1 MKLSINLNLLST
13 FLLRFLKYNFTIFL
27 CFFSINAYSQNID
40 ANESKKQPSF
50 KQTNI
55 QVSELTK
62 PSLGSLGIKTE
73 INNLMGLNIWGN
85 LKASEIIENL
95 NYIPEVVTSR
105 SLQNL
110 LNDMYL
116 SSSNPPSGSPDE
128 IIKFME
134 TRLIKIKSV
143 GHSEKLYQLV
153 KQLPDNEKW
162 SLWKKWQV
170 EFELFNVK
178 DQEACKFINNKS
190 KISSEDFWQMGKV
203 FCLIL
208 DGKRDQSILVL
219 DLMKSRGFSNQI
231 FEDLFNYVYDEK
243 GSVNLQ
249 KEALQI
255 KPIHLV
261 MMDALKI
268 PIKRDY
274 VAHFGLEYVDLLLG
288 LNYLTPKARSFLLDR
303 KITYTD
309 ISIDKIIDNY
319 KSVAD
324 GNVNIDEA
332 LISYSK
338 EPNAFN
344 RANVWL
350 SIISLND
357 DLKKAQAILE
367 FIKLESKNRRFNEV
381 VKLYLP
387 ILKEINSTYL
397 TRNLIDSIEELK
409 IVADPN
415 SFPDKKLAN
424 MIMLKKGYEW
434 DLDFVLKENAWYLIP
449 IFEKAGMIET
459 PVNWLNYINTSNEIV
474 FNNDNYF
481 KWESDNNV
489 KKFILTK
496 SIEQASENNQKSLTI
511 LLTARLISD
520 TPLVDFDLNSLITIR
535 AALFKIG
542 LSELANAITYE
553 VMSSKIISFNS

>member
-1 MKLSINLNLLST
+1 MKLSINLNLSNT
-13 FLLRFLKYNFTIFL
+13 FMLRFLKYNFAIFT
-27 CFFSINAYSQNID
+27 CFCSINAYSQNID
-40 ANESKKQPSF
+40 INEAKEQSRF

-55 QVSELTK
+55 KVRELTK
-62 PSLGSLGIKTE
+62 PSLGSLGIKTD
-73 INNLMGLNIWGN
+73 INNLMGLNVWGN

-95 NYIPEVVTSR
+95 NYIPDVVTSR
-105 SLQNL
+105 SLQNF

-116 SSSNPPSGSPDE
+116 SSSNPPGGSSDE
-128 IIKFME
+128 IIKFIE

-170 EFELFNVK
+170 EFELLNIK
-178 DQEACKFINNKS
+178 DQEACKFIKNKS
-190 KISSEDFWQMGKV
+190 KISSEDFWQMGRV

-208 DGKRDQSILVL
+208 DGKRDQSVLVL

-231 FEDLFNYVYDEK
+231 FEDLFNYIYNEK
-243 GSVNLQ
+243 QSITLE
-249 KEALQI
+249 KESLQI
-255 KPIHLV
+255 EPIHLV
-261 MMDALKI
+261 MMDVLKI

-274 VAHFGLEYVDLLLG
+274 TAHFGVEYVDSLLG

-303 KITYTD
+303 KIKYTN
-309 ISIDKIIDNY
+309 ISVEKIIENY

-324 GNVNIDEA
+324 GNININEA

-344 RANVWL
+344 RANIWL
-350 SIISLND
+350 STISLKD
-357 DLKKAQAILE
+357 DLKKAQSIID
-367 FIKLESKNRRFNEV
+367 FIKLEAKNRRFHEA

-387 ILKEINSTYL
+387 ILKEINSSSL
-397 TRNLIDSIEELK
+397 TKNLIDSIEELK
-409 IVADPN
+409 IAADPN
-415 SFPDKKLAN
+415 SFPDNKLAN

-449 IFEKAGMIET
+449 IFEKAGMIERT
-459 PVNWLNYINTSNEIV
+459 VNWMNYINVSDKVIV
-474 FNNDNYF
+474 NNDNYF
-481 KWESDNNV
+481 KWDSDNNV
-489 KKFILTK
+489 QKFILTK
-496 SIEQASENNQKSLTI
+496 SIKQASENNQKSLTI

-542 LSELANAITYE
+542 FPELANAITYE
-553 VMSSKIISFNS
+553 VMSSKMISFNL

>member
-1 MKLSINLNLLST
+1 MKLSINLNLFST
-13 FLLRFLKYNFTIFL
+13 SWLRFLKYNFTIYL

-40 ANESKKQPSF
+40 ANESKEQPSF

-162 SLWKKWQV
+162 SLWKRWQV
-170 EFELFNVK
+170 EFELFNIK

-309 ISIDKIIDNY
+309 ISIDKIIENY

-387 ILKEINSTYL
+387 ILKDIDSTSL
-397 TRNLIDSIEELK
+397 TKNLIDSVEELK

-496 SIEQASENNQKSLTI
+496 SIKQASENNQKTLTI

-520 TPLVDFDLNSLITIR
+520 TPLVDFDLNNLITIR

>member
-1 MKLSINLNLLST
+1 MKLSINLNLSNT
-13 FLLRFLKYNFTIFL
+13 FMLRFLKYNFAIFT
-27 CFFSINAYSQNID
+27 CFCSINAYSQNID
-40 ANESKKQPSF
+40 INEAKEQSRF

-55 QVSELTK
+55 KVRELTK
-62 PSLGSLGIKTE
+62 PSLGSLGIKTD
-73 INNLMGLNIWGN
+73 INNLLGLNIWGN

-95 NYIPEVVTSR
+95 NYIPDVVTSR
-105 SLQNL
+105 SLQNF
-110 LNDMYL
+110 LNNMYL
-116 SSSNPPSGSPDE
+116 SSSNPPDGSSDE
-128 IIKFME
+128 IIKFIE

-170 EFELFNVK
+170 EFELFNIK
-178 DQEACKFINNKS
+178 DEEACKFIKNKS
-190 KISSEDFWQMGKV
+190 KISSEDFWQMGRV

-208 DGKRDQSILVL
+208 DGKRDQSVLVL

-231 FEDLFNYVYDEK
+231 FEDLFNYIYNEK
-243 GSVNLQ
+243 QSITLE
-249 KEALQI
+249 KESLQI
-255 KPIHLV
+255 EPIHLV
-261 MMDALKI
+261 MMDVLKI

-274 VAHFGLEYVDLLLG
+274 TAHFGVEYVDSLLG

-303 KITYTD
+303 KIKYTN
-309 ISIDKIIDNY
+309 ISVEKIIENY

-324 GNVNIDEA
+324 GNINIDEA

-344 RANVWL
+344 RANIWL
-350 SIISLND
+350 STISLKD
-357 DLKKAQAILE
+357 DLKKAQSIID
-367 FIKLESKNRRFNEV
+367 FIKLEAKNRRFNEA

-387 ILKEINSTYL
+387 ILNEINSSSL
-397 TRNLIDSIEELK
+397 TKNLIDSIEELK
-409 IVADPN
+409 IAADPN
-415 SFPDKKLAN
+415 SFPDNKLAN

-449 IFEKAGMIET
+449 IFEKAGMIERT
-459 PVNWLNYINTSNEIV
+459 VNWMNYINTSDKIIV
-474 FNNDNYF
+474 NNDNYF
-481 KWESDNNV
+481 KWDSDNNV
-489 KKFILTK
+489 QKFILTK
-496 SIEQASENNQKSLTI
+496 SIKQASENNQKSLTI

-542 LSELANAITYE
+542 FPELANAITYE
-553 VMSSKIISFNS
+553 VMSSKMISFNL

>member
-1 MKLSINLNLLST
+1 MKLSSNLNLFST
-13 FLLRFLKYNFTIFL
+13 FLLRFLKYNFILFL
-27 CFFSINAYSQNID
+27 CVFSINAYSQNID

-50 KQTNI
+50 NQTNI

-162 SLWKKWQV
+162 SLWKRWQV

-243 GSVNLQ
+243 ESVNLQ

-309 ISIDKIIDNY
+309 ISIDKIIENY

-350 SIISLND
+350 SIISVND
-357 DLKKAQAILE
+357 DLKKAQAILQ

-387 ILKEINSTYL
+387 ILKEIDSTSL
-397 TRNLIDSIEELK
+397 TKNLIDSIEDLEIL
-409 IVADPN
+409 ADPN

-459 PVNWLNYINTSNEIV
+459 PVNWLNYINTSNDIV

-496 SIEQASENNQKSLTI
+496 SIQQASENNQKSLTI

>member
-1 MKLSINLNLLST
+1 MKLSINLNLFST
-13 FLLRFLKYNFTIFL
+13 CLLRFLKHNFTIFL
-27 CFFSINAYSQNID
+27 CLFSINAYSQNID
-40 ANESKKQPSF
+40 PNESKEQPGF

-162 SLWKKWQV
+162 SLWKRWQV
-170 EFELFNVK
+170 EFELFNIK

-309 ISIDKIIDNY
+309 ISIDKIIENY

-387 ILKEINSTYL
+387 ILKEIDSTSL
-397 TRNLIDSIEELK
+397 TKNLIDSIEELK

-496 SIEQASENNQKSLTI
+496 SIKQASENNQKSLTI

>member
-1 MKLSINLNLLST
+1 MKLSINLNLFST

-40 ANESKKQPSF
+40 ANESKEQPSF

-162 SLWKKWQV
+162 KLWKRWQV
-170 EFELFNVK
+170 EFELFNIK

-309 ISIDKIIDNY
+309 ISIDKIIENY
-319 KSVAD
+319 KYVAD

-332 LISYSK
+332 LKSYSK

-344 RANVWL
+344 RANIWL

-387 ILKEINSTYL
+387 ILKEIDSTSL
-397 TRNLIDSIEELK
+397 TKNLIDSIEELK

-459 PVNWLNYINTSNEIV
+459 PVNWLNYINTSNEII

-496 SIEQASENNQKSLTI
+496 SIKQASENNQKSLTI

>member
-1 MKLSINLNLLST
+1 MKLSINLNLSNT
-13 FLLRFLKYNFTIFL
+13 FMLRFLKYNFAIFT
-27 CFFSINAYSQNID
+27 CFCSINAYSQNID
-40 ANESKKQPSF
+40 INEAKEQSRF

-55 QVSELTK
+55 KVRELTK
-62 PSLGSLGIKTE
+62 PSLGSLGIKTD
-73 INNLMGLNIWGN
+73 INNLLGLNIWGN

-95 NYIPEVVTSR
+95 NYIPDVVTSR
-105 SLQNL
+105 SLQNF
-110 LNDMYL
+110 LNNMYL
-116 SSSNPPSGSPDE
+116 SSSNPPNGSSDE
-128 IIKFME
+128 IIKFIE

-170 EFELFNVK
+170 EFELFNIK
-178 DQEACKFINNKS
+178 DEEACKFIKNKS
-190 KISSEDFWQMGKV
+190 KISSEDFWQMGRV

-208 DGKRDQSILVL
+208 DGKRDQSVLVL

-231 FEDLFNYVYDEK
+231 FEDLFNYIYNEK
-243 GSVNLQ
+243 QSITLE
-249 KEALQI
+249 KESLQI
-255 KPIHLV
+255 EPIHLV
-261 MMDALKI
+261 MMDVLKI

-274 VAHFGLEYVDLLLG
+274 TAHFGVEYVDSLLG

-303 KITYTD
+303 KIKYTN
-309 ISIDKIIDNY
+309 ISVEKIIENY

-324 GNVNIDEA
+324 GNINIDEA

-344 RANVWL
+344 RANIWL
-350 SIISLND
+350 STISLKD
-357 DLKKAQAILE
+357 DLKKAQSIID
-367 FIKLESKNRRFNEV
+367 FIKLEAKNRRFNEA

-387 ILKEINSTYL
+387 ILKEINSTSL
-397 TRNLIDSIEELK
+397 TKNLIDSIEELK
-409 IVADPN
+409 IAADPN
-415 SFPDKKLAN
+415 SFPDNKLAN

-449 IFEKAGMIET
+449 IFEKAGMIERT
-459 PVNWLNYINTSNEIV
+459 VNWMNYINTSDKIIV
-474 FNNDNYF
+474 NNDNYF
-481 KWESDNNV
+481 KWDSDNNV
-489 KKFILTK
+489 QKFILTK
-496 SIEQASENNQKSLTI
+496 SIKQASENNQKSLTI

-520 TPLVDFDLNSLITIR
+520 APLVDFDLNSLITIR

-542 LSELANAITYE
+542 FPELANAITYE
-553 VMSSKIISFNS
+553 VMSSKMISFNL

>member
-1 MKLSINLNLLST
+1 MKLSINLNLFST

-40 ANESKKQPSF
+40 ANKSKEQPSF

-162 SLWKKWQV
+162 SLWKRWQV
-170 EFELFNVK
+170 EFELFNIK

-243 GSVNLQ
+243 GSINLQ

-309 ISIDKIIDNY
+309 ISIDKIIENY

-387 ILKEINSTYL
+387 ILKEIDSTSL
-397 TRNLIDSIEELK
+397 TKNLIDSIEELK

-474 FNNDNYF
+474 FNNNNYF

-496 SIEQASENNQKSLTI
+496 SIKQASENNQKSLTI

>member
-73 INNLMGLNIWGN
+73 INNLMGLNVWGN

-134 TRLIKIKSV
+134 TRLMKIKSV

-162 SLWKKWQV
+162 SLWKRWQV

-496 SIEQASENNQKSLTI
+496 SIKQASENNQKSLTI

>member
-1 MKLSINLNLLST
+1 MKLSINLNLSNT
-13 FLLRFLKYNFTIFL
+13 FMLRFLKYNFAIFT
-27 CFFSINAYSQNID
+27 CFCSINAYSQNID
-40 ANESKKQPSF
+40 INEAKEQSRF

-55 QVSELTK
+55 KVRELTK
-62 PSLGSLGIKTE
+62 PSLGSLGIKTD
-73 INNLMGLNIWGN
+73 INNLLGLNIWGN

-95 NYIPEVVTSR
+95 NYIPDVVTSR
-105 SLQNL
+105 SLQNF
-110 LNDMYL
+110 LNNMYL
-116 SSSNPPSGSPDE
+116 SSSNPPDGSSDE
-128 IIKFME
+128 IIKFIE

-170 EFELFNVK
+170 EFELFNIK
-178 DQEACKFINNKS
+178 DEEACKFIKNKS
-190 KISSEDFWQMGKV
+190 KISSEDFWQMGRV

-208 DGKRDQSILVL
+208 DGKRDQSVLVL

-231 FEDLFNYVYDEK
+231 FEDLFNYIYNEK
-243 GSVNLQ
+243 QSITLE
-249 KEALQI
+249 KESLQI
-255 KPIHLV
+255 EPIHLV

-274 VAHFGLEYVDLLLG
+274 TAHFGVEYVDSLLG

-303 KITYTD
+303 KIKYTN
-309 ISIDKIIDNY
+309 ISVEKIIENY

-324 GNVNIDEA
+324 GNINIDEA

-344 RANVWL
+344 RANIWL
-350 SIISLND
+350 STISLKD
-357 DLKKAQAILE
+357 DLKKAQSIID
-367 FIKLESKNRRFNEV
+367 FIKLEAKNRRFNEA

-387 ILKEINSTYL
+387 ILKEINSSSL
-397 TRNLIDSIEELK
+397 TKNLIDSIEELK
-409 IVADPN
+409 IAADPN
-415 SFPDKKLAN
+415 SFPDNKLAN

-449 IFEKAGMIET
+449 IFEKAGMIERT
-459 PVNWLNYINTSNEIV
+459 VNWMNYINVSDKVIV
-474 FNNDNYF
+474 NNDNYF
-481 KWESDNNV
+481 KWDSDNNV
-489 KKFILTK
+489 QKFILTK
-496 SIEQASENNQKSLTI
+496 SIKQASENNQKSLTI

-520 TPLVDFDLNSLITIR
+520 APLVDFDLNSLITIR

-542 LSELANAITYE
+542 FPELANAITYE
-553 VMSSKIISFNS
+553 VMSSKMISFNL

>member
-1 MKLSINLNLLST
+1 MKLSINLNLSNT
-13 FLLRFLKYNFTIFL
+13 FMLRFLKYNFAIFT
-27 CFFSINAYSQNID
+27 CFCSINAYSQNID
-40 ANESKKQPSF
+40 INEAKEQSRF

-55 QVSELTK
+55 KVRELTK
-62 PSLGSLGIKTE
+62 PSLGSLGITTD
-73 INNLMGLNIWGN
+73 INNLLGLNIWGN

-95 NYIPEVVTSR
+95 NYIPDVITSR
-105 SLQNL
+105 SLQNF

-116 SSSNPPSGSPDE
+116 SSSNPPGGSSDE
-128 IIKFME
+128 IIKFIE

-170 EFELFNVK
+170 EFELLNIK
-178 DQEACKFINNKS
+178 DQEACKFIKNKS
-190 KISSEDFWQMGKV
+190 KISSEDFWQMGRV

-208 DGKRDQSILVL
+208 DGKRDQSVLVL

-231 FEDLFNYVYDEK
+231 FEDLFNYIYNEK
-243 GSVNLQ
+243 QSITLE
-249 KEALQI
+249 KESLQI
-255 KPIHLV
+255 EPIHLV
-261 MMDALKI
+261 MMDVLKI

-274 VAHFGLEYVDLLLG
+274 TAHFGVEYVDSLLG

-303 KITYTD
+303 KIKYTN
-309 ISIDKIIDNY
+309 ISVEKIIENY

-324 GNVNIDEA
+324 GNININEA

-344 RANVWL
+344 RANIWL
-350 SIISLND
+350 STISLKD
-357 DLKKAQAILE
+357 DLKKAQSIID
-367 FIKLESKNRRFNEV
+367 FIKLEAKNRRFHEA

-387 ILKEINSTYL
+387 ILKEINSSSL
-397 TRNLIDSIEELK
+397 TKNLIDSIEELK
-409 IVADPN
+409 IAADPN
-415 SFPDKKLAN
+415 SFPDNKLAN

-449 IFEKAGMIET
+449 IFEKAGMIERT
-459 PVNWLNYINTSNEIV
+459 VNWMNYINVSDKVIV
-474 FNNDNYF
+474 NNDNYF
-481 KWESDNNV
+481 KWDSDNNV
-489 KKFILTK
+489 QKFILTK
-496 SIEQASENNQKSLTI
+496 SIKQASENNQKSLTI

-542 LSELANAITYE
+542 FPELANAITYE
-553 VMSSKIISFNS
+553 VMSSKMISFNL

>member
-1 MKLSINLNLLST
+1 MNLSINLNLFST

-40 ANESKKQPSF
+40 ANESKEQPSF

-170 EFELFNVK
+170 EFELFNIK
-178 DQEACKFINNKS
+178 DEEACKFIKNKS
-190 KISSEDFWQMGKV
+190 KISSEDFWQMGRV

-208 DGKRDQSILVL
+208 DGKRDQSVLVL

-231 FEDLFNYVYDEK
+231 FEDLFNYIYNEK
-243 GSVNLQ
+243 QSIILE

-274 VAHFGLEYVDLLLG
+274 VTHFGLEYVDLLLG

-309 ISIDKIIDNY
+309 ISIDKIIENY

-332 LISYSK
+332 LKSYSK
-338 EPNAFN
+338 KPNAFN
-344 RANVWL
+344 RANIWL

-387 ILKEINSTYL
+387 ILKEIDSTSL
-397 TRNLIDSIEELK
+397 TKNLIDSIEELK

-496 SIEQASENNQKSLTI
+496 SIKQASENNQKSLTI

>member
-1 MKLSINLNLLST
+1 MKLSINLNLSNT
-13 FLLRFLKYNFTIFL
+13 FMLRFLKYNFAIFT
-27 CFFSINAYSQNID
+27 CFCSINAYSQNID
-40 ANESKKQPSF
+40 INEAKEQSRF

-55 QVSELTK
+55 KVRELTK
-62 PSLGSLGIKTE
+62 PSLGSLGIKTD
-73 INNLMGLNIWGN
+73 INNLLGLNIWGN

-95 NYIPEVVTSR
+95 NYIPDVVTSR
-105 SLQNL
+105 SLQNF
-110 LNDMYL
+110 LNNMYL
-116 SSSNPPSGSPDE
+116 SSSNPPDGSSDE
-128 IIKFME
+128 IIKFIE

-170 EFELFNVK
+170 EFELFNIK
-178 DQEACKFINNKS
+178 DEEACKFIKNKS
-190 KISSEDFWQMGKV
+190 KISSEDFWQMGRV

-208 DGKRDQSILVL
+208 DGKRDQSVLVL

-231 FEDLFNYVYDEK
+231 FEDLFNYIYNEK
-243 GSVNLQ
+243 QSITLE
-249 KEALQI
+249 KESLQI
-255 KPIHLV
+255 EPIHLV

-274 VAHFGLEYVDLLLG
+274 TAHFGVEYVDSLLG

-303 KITYTD
+303 KIKYTN
-309 ISIDKIIDNY
+309 ISVEKIIENY

-324 GNVNIDEA
+324 GNINIDEA

-344 RANVWL
+344 RANIWL
-350 SIISLND
+350 STISLKD
-357 DLKKAQAILE
+357 DLKKAQSIID
-367 FIKLESKNRRFNEV
+367 FIKLEAKNRRFNEA

-387 ILKEINSTYL
+387 ILKEINSSSL
-397 TRNLIDSIEELK
+397 TKNLIDSIEELK
-409 IVADPN
+409 IAADPN
-415 SFPDKKLAN
+415 SFPDNKLAN

-449 IFEKAGMIET
+449 IFEKAGMIERT
-459 PVNWLNYINTSNEIV
+459 VNWMNYINTSDKIIV
-474 FNNDNYF
+474 NNDNYF
-481 KWESDNNV
+481 KWDSDNNV
-489 KKFILTK
+489 QKFILTK
-496 SIEQASENNQKSLTI
+496 SIKQASENNQKSLTI

-520 TPLVDFDLNSLITIR
+520 APLVDFDLNSLITIR

-542 LSELANAITYE
+542 FPELANAITYE
-553 VMSSKIISFNS
+553 VMSSKMISFNL

>member
-1 MKLSINLNLLST
+1 MKLSINLNLFST

-27 CFFSINAYSQNID
+27 CFFSVNAYSQNID
-40 ANESKKQPSF
+40 ANESKEQPSF

-162 SLWKKWQV
+162 SLWKRWQV
-170 EFELFNVK
+170 EFELFNIK

-249 KEALQI
+249 KDALQI

-309 ISIDKIIDNY
+309 ISIDKIIENY

-344 RANVWL
+344 RANIWL

-387 ILKEINSTYL
+387 ILKEIDSTSL
-397 TRNLIDSIEELK
+397 TKNLIDSIEELK

-496 SIEQASENNQKSLTI
+496 SIKQASENNQKSLTI

>member
-1 MKLSINLNLLST
+1 MKLSINLNLFSA

-50 KQTNI
+50 NQTNI

-95 NYIPEVVTSR
+95 NYIPEIVTSR

-116 SSSNPPSGSPDE
+116 SSSNPPSGTPDE

-143 GHSEKLYQLV
+143 GHSKKLYQLV

-170 EFELFNVK
+170 EFELFNIK

-309 ISIDKIIDNY
+309 ISIDKIIENY

-324 GNVNIDEA
+324 GNININEA

-387 ILKEINSTYL
+387 ILKEIDSTSL
-397 TRNLIDSIEELK
+397 TKNLIDSIEELK

-424 MIMLKKGYEW
+424 MIMLKKGHEW

-449 IFEKAGMIET
+449 IFEKAGMIEA

-474 FNNDNYF
+474 FNNNNYF
-481 KWESDNNV
+481 KWDSDNNV

-496 SIEQASENNQKSLTI
+496 SIKQASENNQKSLTI

>member
-1 MKLSINLNLLST
+1 MKLSINLNLFST

-40 ANESKKQPSF
+40 ANESKEQPSF

-162 SLWKKWQV
+162 SLWKRWQV
-170 EFELFNVK
+170 EFELFNIK

-309 ISIDKIIDNY
+309 ISIDKIIENY
-319 KSVAD
+319 KYVAD

-332 LISYSK
+332 LKSYSK

-344 RANVWL
+344 RANIWL

-387 ILKEINSTYL
+387 ILKEIDSTSL
-397 TRNLIDSIEELK
+397 TKNLIDSIEELK

-496 SIEQASENNQKSLTI
+496 SIKQASENNQKSLTI

>member
-1 MKLSINLNLLST
+1 MKLSINLNLFST

-40 ANESKKQPSF
+40 ANESKEQPSF

-162 SLWKKWQV
+162 SLWKRWQV

-243 GSVNLQ
+243 GSINLQ

-309 ISIDKIIDNY
+309 ISIDKIIENY

-387 ILKEINSTYL
+387 ILKEIDSTSL
-397 TRNLIDSIEELK
+397 TKNLIDSIEELK

-496 SIEQASENNQKSLTI
+496 SIKQASENNQKSLTI

>member
-1 MKLSINLNLLST
+1 MKLSINLNLFSI
-13 FLLRFLKYNFTIFL
+13 FLLRFLKCNFTIFL
-27 CFFSINAYSQNID
+27 CFFSVNAYSQNID
-40 ANESKKQPSF
+40 ANESKEQPSF

-85 LKASEIIENL
+85 LKALEIIENL

-162 SLWKKWQV
+162 SLWKRWQV
-170 EFELFNVK
+170 EFELFNIK

-309 ISIDKIIDNY
+309 ISIDKIIENY

-367 FIKLESKNRRFNEV
+367 FIKLEAKNRRFNEV
-381 VKLYLP
+381 IKLYLP
-387 ILKEINSTYL
+387 ILKEIDSTSL
-397 TRNLIDSIEELK
+397 TKNLIDSIEELK

-434 DLDFVLKENAWYLIP
+434 DFDFVLKENAWYLIP

-481 KWESDNNV
+481 KWDSDNNV

-496 SIEQASENNQKSLTI
+496 SIKQASENNQKSLTI

-553 VMSSKIISFNS
+553 VMSAKIISFNS

>member
-1 MKLSINLNLLST
+1 MKLSINLNLSNT
-13 FLLRFLKYNFTIFL
+13 FMLRFLKYNFAIFI
-27 CFFSINAYSQNID
+27 CFCSINAYSQNID
-40 ANESKKQPSF
+40 TNEAKEQSGF

-55 QVSELTK
+55 KVRELTK
-62 PSLGSLGIKTE
+62 PSLGSLGITTD
-73 INNLMGLNIWGN
+73 INNLLGLNIWGN

-95 NYIPEVVTSR
+95 NYIPDVVTSR
-105 SLQNL
+105 SLQNF
-110 LNDMYL
+110 LNNMYL
-116 SSSNPPSGSPDE
+116 SSSNPPDGSSDE
-128 IIKFME
+128 IIKFIE

-170 EFELFNVK
+170 EFELFNIK
-178 DQEACKFINNKS
+178 DEEACKFIKNKS
-190 KISSEDFWQMGKV
+190 KISSEDFWQMGRV

-208 DGKRDQSILVL
+208 DGKRDQSVLVL

-231 FEDLFNYVYDEK
+231 FEDLFNYIYNEK
-243 GSVNLQ
+243 QSITLE
-249 KEALQI
+249 KESLQI
-255 KPIHLV
+255 EPIHLV
-261 MMDALKI
+261 MMDVLKI

-274 VAHFGLEYVDLLLG
+274 TAHFGVEYVDSLLG

-303 KITYTD
+303 KIKYTN
-309 ISIDKIIDNY
+309 ISVEKIIENY

-324 GNVNIDEA
+324 GNINIDEA

-344 RANVWL
+344 RANIWL
-350 SIISLND
+350 STISLKD
-357 DLKKAQAILE
+357 DLKKAQSIID
-367 FIKLESKNRRFNEV
+367 FIKLEAKNRRFNEA

-387 ILKEINSTYL
+387 ILKEINSSSL
-397 TRNLIDSIEELK
+397 TKNLIDSIEELK
-409 IVADPN
+409 IAADPN
-415 SFPDKKLAN
+415 SFPDNKLAN

-449 IFEKAGMIET
+449 IFEKAGMIERT
-459 PVNWLNYINTSNEIV
+459 VNWMNYINTSDKIIV
-474 FNNDNYF
+474 NNDNYF
-481 KWESDNNV
+481 KWDSDNNV
-489 KKFILTK
+489 QKFILTK
-496 SIEQASENNQKSLTI
+496 SIKQASENNQKSLTI

-520 TPLVDFDLNSLITIR
+520 APLVDFDLNSLITIR

-542 LSELANAITYE
+542 FPELANAITYE
-553 VMSSKIISFNS
+553 VMSSKMISFNL

>member
-1 MKLSINLNLLST
+1 MKLSINLNLSNT
-13 FLLRFLKYNFTIFL
+13 FMLRFLKYNFAIFT
-27 CFFSINAYSQNID
+27 CFCSINAYSQNID
-40 ANESKKQPSF
+40 INEAKEQSRF

-55 QVSELTK
+55 KVRELTK
-62 PSLGSLGIKTE
+62 PSLGSLGIKTD
-73 INNLMGLNIWGN
+73 INNLLGLNIWGN

-95 NYIPEVVTSR
+95 NYIPDVVTSR
-105 SLQNL
+105 SLQNF
-110 LNDMYL
+110 LNNMYL
-116 SSSNPPSGSPDE
+116 SSSNPPDGSSDE
-128 IIKFME
+128 IIKFIE

-170 EFELFNVK
+170 EFELFNIK
-178 DQEACKFINNKS
+178 DEEACKFIKNKS
-190 KISSEDFWQMGKV
+190 KISSEDFWQMGRV

-208 DGKRDQSILVL
+208 DGKRDQSVLVL

-231 FEDLFNYVYDEK
+231 FEDLFNYIYNEK
-243 GSVNLQ
+243 QSITLE
-249 KEALQI
+249 KESLQI
-255 KPIHLV
+255 EPIHLV
-261 MMDALKI
+261 MMDVLKI

-274 VAHFGLEYVDLLLG
+274 TAHFGVEYVDSLLG

-303 KITYTD
+303 KIKYTN
-309 ISIDKIIDNY
+309 ISVEKIIENY

-324 GNVNIDEA
+324 GNINIDEA

-344 RANVWL
+344 RANIWL
-350 SIISLND
+350 STISLKD
-357 DLKKAQAILE
+357 DLKKAQSIID
-367 FIKLESKNRRFNEV
+367 FIKLEAKNRRFNEA

-387 ILKEINSTYL
+387 ILKEINSSSL
-397 TRNLIDSIEELK
+397 TKNLIDSIEELK
-409 IVADPN
+409 IAADPN
-415 SFPDKKLAN
+415 SFPDNKLAN

-449 IFEKAGMIET
+449 IFEKAGMIERT
-459 PVNWLNYINTSNEIV
+459 VNWMNYINTSDKIIV
-474 FNNDNYF
+474 NNDNYF
-481 KWESDNNV
+481 KWDSDNNV
-489 KKFILTK
+489 QKFILTK
-496 SIEQASENNQKSLTI
+496 SIKQASENNQKSLTI

-520 TPLVDFDLNSLITIR
+520 APLVDFDLNSLITIR

-542 LSELANAITYE
+542 FPELANAITYE
-553 VMSSKIISFNS
+553 VMSSKMISFNL

>member
-1 MKLSINLNLLST
+1 MKLSINLNLSNT
-13 FLLRFLKYNFTIFL
+13 FMLRFLKYNFAIFI
-27 CFFSINAYSQNID
+27 CFCSINAYSQNINTND
-40 ANESKKQPSF
+40 AKEQSRF

-55 QVSELTK
+55 KVRELTK
-62 PSLGSLGIKTE
+62 PSLGSLGIKTD
-73 INNLMGLNIWGN
+73 INNLLGLNIWGN

-95 NYIPEVVTSR
+95 NYIPDVVTSR
-105 SLQNL
+105 SLQNF

-116 SSSNPPSGSPDE
+116 SSSNPPGGSSDE
-128 IIKFME
+128 VIKFIE

-170 EFELFNVK
+170 EFELFNIK
-178 DQEACKFINNKS
+178 DEEACKFIKNKS
-190 KISSEDFWQMGKV
+190 KISSEDFWQMGRV

-208 DGKRDQSILVL
+208 DGKRDQSVLVL

-231 FEDLFNYVYDEK
+231 FEDLFNYIYNEK
-243 GSVNLQ
+243 QSITLE
-249 KEALQI
+249 KESLQI
-255 KPIHLV
+255 EPIHLV

-274 VAHFGLEYVDLLLG
+274 TAHFGVEYVDSLLG

-303 KITYTD
+303 KIKYTN
-309 ISIDKIIDNY
+309 ISVEKIIENY

-324 GNVNIDEA
+324 GNINIDEA

-344 RANVWL
+344 RANIWL
-350 SIISLND
+350 STISLKD
-357 DLKKAQAILE
+357 DLKKAQSIID
-367 FIKLESKNRRFNEV
+367 FIKLEAKNRRFNEA

-387 ILKEINSTYL
+387 ILKEINSSSL
-397 TRNLIDSIEELK
+397 TKNLIDSIEELK
-409 IVADPN
+409 IAADPN
-415 SFPDKKLAN
+415 SFPDNKLAN

-449 IFEKAGMIET
+449 IFEKAGMIERT
-459 PVNWLNYINTSNEIV
+459 VNWMNYINTSDKIIV
-474 FNNDNYF
+474 NNDNYF
-481 KWESDNNV
+481 KWDSDNNV
-489 KKFILTK
+489 QKFILTK
-496 SIEQASENNQKSLTI
+496 SIKQASENNQKSLTI

-542 LSELANAITYE
+542 FPELANAITYE
-553 VMSSKIISFNS
+553 VMSSKMISFNL

>member
-1 MKLSINLNLLST
+1 MNLSINLNLFST

-40 ANESKKQPSF
+40 ANESKEQPSF

-95 NYIPEVVTSR
+95 NYIPEVLTSR

-162 SLWKKWQV
+162 SLWKRWQV
-170 EFELFNVK
+170 EFELFNIK

-309 ISIDKIIDNY
+309 ISIDKIIENY
-319 KSVAD
+319 KYVAD

-332 LISYSK
+332 LKSYSK

-344 RANVWL
+344 RANIWL

-387 ILKEINSTYL
+387 ILKEIDSTSL
-397 TRNLIDSIEELK
+397 TKNLIDSIEELK

-496 SIEQASENNQKSLTI
+496 SIKQASENNQKSLTI

>member
-1 MKLSINLNLLST
+1 MKLSINLNLFST
-13 FLLRFLKYNFTIFL
+13 FLLRFLKYNFILFL
-27 CFFSINAYSQNID
+27 CVFSINAYSQNID

-50 KQTNI
+50 NQTNI

-162 SLWKKWQV
+162 SLWKRWQV

-243 GSVNLQ
+243 ESVNLQ

-274 VAHFGLEYVDLLLG
+274 IAHFGLEYVDLFLG

-309 ISIDKIIDNY
+309 ISIDKIIENY

-350 SIISLND
+350 SIISVND
-357 DLKKAQAILE
+357 DLKKAQAILQ

-387 ILKEINSTYL
+387 ILKEIDSTSL
-397 TRNLIDSIEELK
+397 TKNLIDSIEDLEIL
-409 IVADPN
+409 ADPN

-459 PVNWLNYINTSNEIV
+459 PVNWLNYINTSNDIV

-496 SIEQASENNQKSLTI
+496 SIQQASENNQKSLTI

>member
-1 MKLSINLNLLST
+1 MKLSSNLNLFST
-13 FLLRFLKYNFTIFL
+13 FLLRFLKYNFILFL
-27 CFFSINAYSQNID
+27 CVFSINAYSQSID

-50 KQTNI
+50 NQTNI

-162 SLWKKWQV
+162 SLWKRWQV

-243 GSVNLQ
+243 ESVNLQ

-274 VAHFGLEYVDLLLG
+274 IAHFGLEYVDLFLG

-309 ISIDKIIDNY
+309 ISIDKIIENY

-350 SIISLND
+350 SIISVND
-357 DLKKAQAILE
+357 DLKKAQAILQ

-387 ILKEINSTYL
+387 ILKEIDSTSL
-397 TRNLIDSIEELK
+397 TKNLIDSIEDLEIL
-409 IVADPN
+409 ADPN

-449 IFEKAGMIET
+449 IFEKAGMVET
-459 PVNWLNYINTSNEIV
+459 PVNWLNYINTSNDIV

-496 SIEQASENNQKSLTI
+496 SIQQASENNQKSLTI

-542 LSELANAITYE
+542 FSELANAITYE

>member
-1 MKLSINLNLLST
+1 M
-13 FLLRFLKYNFTIFL
+13 LRFLKYNFAIFT
-27 CFFSINAYSQNID
+27 CFCSINAYSQNID
-40 ANESKKQPSF
+40 INEAKEQSRF

-55 QVSELTK
+55 KVRELTK
-62 PSLGSLGIKTE
+62 PSLGSLGIKTD
-73 INNLMGLNIWGN
+73 INNLLGLNIWGN

-95 NYIPEVVTSR
+95 NYIPDVVTSR
-105 SLQNL
+105 SLQNF
-110 LNDMYL
+110 LNNMYL
-116 SSSNPPSGSPDE
+116 SSSNPPDGSSDE
-128 IIKFME
+128 IIKFIE

-170 EFELFNVK
+170 EFELFNIK
-178 DQEACKFINNKS
+178 DEEACKFIKNKS
-190 KISSEDFWQMGKV
+190 KISSEDFWQMGRV

-208 DGKRDQSILVL
+208 DGKRDQSVLVL

-231 FEDLFNYVYDEK
+231 FEDLFNYIYNEK
-243 GSVNLQ
+243 QSITLE
-249 KEALQI
+249 KESLQI
-255 KPIHLV
+255 EPIHLV

-274 VAHFGLEYVDLLLG
+274 TAHFSVEYVDSLLG

-303 KITYTD
+303 KIKYTN
-309 ISIDKIIDNY
+309 ISVEKIIENY

-324 GNVNIDEA
+324 GNINIDEA

-344 RANVWL
+344 RANIWL
-350 SIISLND
+350 STISLKD
-357 DLKKAQAILE
+357 DLKKAQSIID
-367 FIKLESKNRRFNEV
+367 FIKLEAKNRRFNEA

-387 ILKEINSTYL
+387 ILKEINSSSL
-397 TRNLIDSIEELK
+397 TKNLIDSIEELK
-409 IVADPN
+409 IAADPN
-415 SFPDKKLAN
+415 SFPDNKLAN

-449 IFEKAGMIET
+449 IFEKAGMIERT
-459 PVNWLNYINTSNEIV
+459 VNWMNYINTSDKIIV
-474 FNNDNYF
+474 NNDNYF
-481 KWESDNNV
+481 KWDSDNNV
-489 KKFILTK
+489 QKFILTK
-496 SIEQASENNQKSLTI
+496 SIKQASENNQKSLTI

-520 TPLVDFDLNSLITIR
+520 APLVDFDLNSLITIR

-542 LSELANAITYE
+542 FPELANAITYE
-553 VMSSKIISFNS
+553 VMSSKMISFNL

>member
-1 MKLSINLNLLST
+1 MKLSIKSNLFST

-27 CFFSINAYSQNID
+27 CFFSVNAYSQNID
-40 ANESKKQPSF
+40 ANESKEQPSF
-50 KQTNI
+50 TQTNI

-162 SLWKKWQV
+162 SLWKRWQV

-243 GSVNLQ
+243 ESVNLQ

-274 VAHFGLEYVDLLLG
+274 IAHFGLEYVDLFLG

-309 ISIDKIIDNY
+309 ISIDKIIENY

-350 SIISLND
+350 SIISVND
-357 DLKKAQAILE
+357 DLKKAQAILQ

-387 ILKEINSTYL
+387 ILKEIDSTSL
-397 TRNLIDSIEELK
+397 TKNLIDSIEDLEIL
-409 IVADPN
+409 ADPN

-459 PVNWLNYINTSNEIV
+459 PVNWLNYINTSNDIV

-496 SIEQASENNQKSLTI
+496 SIQQASENNQKSLTI

-542 LSELANAITYE
+542 FSELANAITYE

>member
-1 MKLSINLNLLST
+1 MKLSIKSNLFST

-27 CFFSINAYSQNID
+27 CFFSVNAYSQNID
-40 ANESKKQPSF
+40 ANESKEQPSF
-50 KQTNI
+50 TQTNI

-95 NYIPEVVTSR
+95 NYIPEIVTSR

-162 SLWKKWQV
+162 SLWKRWQV
-170 EFELFNVK
+170 EFELFNIK

-243 GSVNLQ
+243 ESVNLQ

-274 VAHFGLEYVDLLLG
+274 IAHFGLEYVDLFLG

-309 ISIDKIIDNY
+309 ISIDKIIENY

-350 SIISLND
+350 SIISVND
-357 DLKKAQAILE
+357 DLKKAQAILQ

-387 ILKEINSTYL
+387 ILKEIDSTSL
-397 TRNLIDSIEELK
+397 TKNLIDSIEDLEIL
-409 IVADPN
+409 ADPN

-459 PVNWLNYINTSNEIV
+459 PVNWLNYINTSNDIV

-496 SIEQASENNQKSLTI
+496 SIKQASENNQKSLTI

-542 LSELANAITYE
+542 FSELANAITYE

>member
-1 MKLSINLNLLST
+1 MKLSINLNLFST
-13 FLLRFLKYNFTIFL
+13 FLLRFLKYNFIIFL

-73 INNLMGLNIWGN
+73 INNLMGLNVWGN

-162 SLWKKWQV
+162 SLWKRWQV
-170 EFELFNVK
+170 EFELFNIK

-309 ISIDKIIDNY
+309 ISIDKIIENY

-387 ILKEINSTYL
+387 ILKEIDSTSL

-496 SIEQASENNQKSLTI
+496 SIKQASENNQKSLTI

>member
-1 MKLSINLNLLST
+1 MKLSSNLNLFST
-13 FLLRFLKYNFTIFL
+13 FLLRFLKYNFILFL
-27 CFFSINAYSQNID
+27 CVFSINAYSQNID

-50 KQTNI
+50 NQTNI

-162 SLWKKWQV
+162 SLWKRWQV

-243 GSVNLQ
+243 ESVNLQ

-309 ISIDKIIDNY
+309 ISIDKIIENY

-387 ILKEINSTYL
+387 ILKEIDSTSL

-496 SIEQASENNQKSLTI
+496 SIQQASENNQKSLTI

-542 LSELANAITYE
+542 FSELANAITYE

>member
-1 MKLSINLNLLST
+1 MKLSIKSNLFST

-40 ANESKKQPSF
+40 ANESKEQPSF
-50 KQTNI
+50 TQTNI

-162 SLWKKWQV
+162 SLWKRWQV
-170 EFELFNVK
+170 EFELFNIK

-243 GSVNLQ
+243 ESVNLQ

-274 VAHFGLEYVDLLLG
+274 IAHFGLEYVDLFLG

-309 ISIDKIIDNY
+309 ISIDKIIENY

-387 ILKEINSTYL
+387 ILKEIDSTSL
-397 TRNLIDSIEELK
+397 TKNLIDSIEDLEIL
-409 IVADPN
+409 ADPN

-459 PVNWLNYINTSNEIV
+459 PVNWLNYINTSNDIV

-496 SIEQASENNQKSLTI
+496 SIQQASENNQKSLTI

>member
-1 MKLSINLNLLST
+1 
-13 FLLRFLKYNFTIFL
+13 
-27 CFFSINAYSQNID
+27 
-40 ANESKKQPSF
+40 
-50 KQTNI
+50 
-55 QVSELTK
+55 
-62 PSLGSLGIKTE
+62 
-73 INNLMGLNIWGN
+73 
-85 LKASEIIENL
+85 
-95 NYIPEVVTSR
+95 
-105 SLQNL
+105 
-110 LNDMYL
+110 
-116 SSSNPPSGSPDE
+116 
-128 IIKFME
+128 
-134 TRLIKIKSV
+134 
-143 GHSEKLYQLV
+143 
-153 KQLPDNEKW
+153 
-162 SLWKKWQV
+162 
-170 EFELFNVK
+170 
-178 DQEACKFINNKS
+178 
-190 KISSEDFWQMGKV
+190 MGKV

-231 FEDLFNYVYDEK
+231 FEYLFNYVYDEK

-309 ISIDKIIDNY
+309 ISIDKIIENY

-357 DLKKAQAILE
+357 DLKKTQAILE
-367 FIKLESKNRRFNEV
+367 FINLESKNRRFNEV

-387 ILKEINSTYL
+387 ILNEIDSTSL
-397 TRNLIDSIEELK
+397 TKNLIDSIEELK

-481 KWESDNNV
+481 KWESDNDV
-489 KKFILTK
+489 RKFILTK
-496 SIEQASENNQKSLTI
+496 SIKQASENNQKTLTI

>member
-1 MKLSINLNLLST
+1 MKLSINLNLFST
-13 FLLRFLKYNFTIFL
+13 CLLRFLKHNFTIFL

-40 ANESKKQPSF
+40 ANESKEQPSF

-162 SLWKKWQV
+162 SLWKRWQV
-170 EFELFNVK
+170 EFELFNIK

-274 VAHFGLEYVDLLLG
+274 IAHFSLEYVDLLLG

-309 ISIDKIIDNY
+309 ISIDKIIENY

-387 ILKEINSTYL
+387 ILKEIDSTSL
-397 TRNLIDSIEELK
+397 TKNLIDSIEELK

-496 SIEQASENNQKSLTI
+496 SIKQASENNQKSLTI

>member
-1 MKLSINLNLLST
+1 MKLSINLNLSNT
-13 FLLRFLKYNFTIFL
+13 FMLRFLKYNFAIFT
-27 CFFSINAYSQNID
+27 CFCSINAYSQNID
-40 ANESKKQPSF
+40 INEAKEQSRF

-55 QVSELTK
+55 KVRELTK
-62 PSLGSLGIKTE
+62 PSLGSLGIKTD
-73 INNLMGLNIWGN
+73 INNLLGLNIWGN

-95 NYIPEVVTSR
+95 NYIPDVVTSR
-105 SLQNL
+105 SLQNF
-110 LNDMYL
+110 LNNMYL
-116 SSSNPPSGSPDE
+116 SSSNPPDGSSDE
-128 IIKFME
+128 IIKFIE

-170 EFELFNVK
+170 EFELFNIK
-178 DQEACKFINNKS
+178 DQEACKFIKNKS
-190 KISSEDFWQMGKV
+190 KISSEDFWQMGRV

-208 DGKRDQSILVL
+208 DGKRDQSVLVL

-231 FEDLFNYVYDEK
+231 FEDLFNYIYNEK
-243 GSVNLQ
+243 QSITLE
-249 KEALQI
+249 KESLQI
-255 KPIHLV
+255 EPIHLV
-261 MMDALKI
+261 MMDVLKI

-274 VAHFGLEYVDLLLG
+274 TAHFGVEYVDSLLG

-303 KITYTD
+303 KIKYTN
-309 ISIDKIIDNY
+309 ISVEKIIENY

-324 GNVNIDEA
+324 GNININEA

-344 RANVWL
+344 RANIWL
-350 SIISLND
+350 STISLKD
-357 DLKKAQAILE
+357 DLKKAQSIID
-367 FIKLESKNRRFNEV
+367 FIKLEAKNRRFNEA

-387 ILKEINSTYL
+387 ILKEINSTSL
-397 TRNLIDSIEELK
+397 TKNLIDSIEELK
-409 IVADPN
+409 IAADPN
-415 SFPDKKLAN
+415 SFPDNKLAN

-449 IFEKAGMIET
+449 IFEKAGMIERT
-459 PVNWLNYINTSNEIV
+459 VNWMNYINTSDKIIV
-474 FNNDNYF
+474 NNDNYF
-481 KWESDNNV
+481 KWDSDNNV
-489 KKFILTK
+489 QKFILTK
-496 SIEQASENNQKSLTI
+496 SIKQASENNQKSLTI

-520 TPLVDFDLNSLITIR
+520 APLVDFDLNSLITIR

-542 LSELANAITYE
+542 FPELANAITYE
-553 VMSSKIISFNS
+553 VMSSKMISFNL

>member
-1 MKLSINLNLLST
+1 MKLSINLNLFST

-27 CFFSINAYSQNID
+27 CFFTINAYSQNID
-40 ANESKKQPSF
+40 ANKSKEQPSF

-128 IIKFME
+128 IIKFIE

-162 SLWKKWQV
+162 SLWKRWQV
-170 EFELFNVK
+170 EFELFNIK

-243 GSVNLQ
+243 GSLNLQ

-309 ISIDKIIDNY
+309 ISIDKIIENY

-367 FIKLESKNRRFNEV
+367 FIKLESKNRRFNQV

-387 ILKEINSTYL
+387 ILKEIDSTSL
-397 TRNLIDSIEELK
+397 TKNLIDSIEELK

-449 IFEKAGMIET
+449 IFEKAGMIEA
-459 PVNWLNYINTSNEIV
+459 PVNWLNYINTSNDIV

-496 SIEQASENNQKSLTI
+496 SIKQASENNQKSLTI

>member
-1 MKLSINLNLLST
+1 MKLSINLNLFST
-13 FLLRFLKYNFTIFL
+13 FLLRFLKCNFTLFL
-27 CFFSINAYSQNID
+27 CFFSVNAYSQNID
-40 ANESKKQPSF
+40 VNESKEQPSF

-162 SLWKKWQV
+162 SLWKRWQV
-170 EFELFNVK
+170 EFELFNIK

-243 GSVNLQ
+243 GSINLQ

-387 ILKEINSTYL
+387 ILKEINSTSL

-474 FNNDNYF
+474 FNNDDYF

-496 SIEQASENNQKSLTI
+496 SIKQASENNQKSLTI

-535 AALFKIG
+535 EALLKIG

>member
-1 MKLSINLNLLST
+1 MKLSINLNLFST

-40 ANESKKQPSF
+40 ANESKEQPSF

-95 NYIPEVVTSR
+95 NYIPEVLTSR

-162 SLWKKWQV
+162 SLWKRWQV
-170 EFELFNVK
+170 EFELFNIK

-309 ISIDKIIDNY
+309 ISIDKIIENY

-332 LISYSK
+332 LKSYSK

-344 RANVWL
+344 RANIWL
-350 SIISLND
+350 SIIRLND

-387 ILKEINSTYL
+387 ILKEIDSTSL
-397 TRNLIDSIEELK
+397 TKNLIDSIEELK

-459 PVNWLNYINTSNEIV
+459 PVNWLNYINTSNEII

-496 SIEQASENNQKSLTI
+496 SIKQASENNQKSLTI